1 MTKKK
6 AVIMGICVVIVLC
19 FAVFV
24 VSFYS
29 PRIYGHRVERLLI
42 EMQKDIVTG
51 KRSSGEQINLG
62 SITPFSWDTMYQF
75 GGYTSTEFID
85 KVLGFESHLSP
96 TYQEGLHHI
105 VFVKNNKIVCCFITR
120 DPSYWVDMPCDI
132 GVSQDD
138 ANFAL
143 LNSNGYLWLSLI

>member
-6 AVIMGICVVIVLC
+6 AVILGICVVIALC

-24 VSFYS
+24 VLFYS

-51 KRSSGEQINLG
+51 KRSAGEQINLG
-62 SITPFSWDTMYQF
+62 SITPFSWDTVYQF
-75 GGYTSTEFID
+75 GPYTDTETMDRI
-85 KVLGFESHLSP
+85 LGFESQLSP
-96 TYQEGLHHI
+96 IFNESFRHI
-105 VFVKNNKIVCCFITR
+105 VFVKNNKIVCRLTTGN
-120 DPSYWVDMPCDI
+120 PSYYIDMPCDI

-143 LNSNGYLWLSLI
+143 LNSNGYLWLSLV